1 MEKAKFLETLIK
13 ERGYNLKSFAAECG
27 IPYTTLY
34 GIIKNGVGKAGVD
47 NILTICHHLGI
58 TIEELDTLTTGT
70 TTRPEPAEEPGFHD
84 IENLI
89 ARNGKN
95 LSSEEKL
102 RLIQLLSELK

>member
-13 ERGYNLKSFAAECG
+13 ERGYNLKSFAAECE

-34 GIIKNGVGKAGVD
+34 GIIKNGVGKARVD

-58 TIEELDTLTTGT
+58 TVEELDTLTTGT
-70 TTRPEPAEEPGFHD
+70 TARPKPAEEPGFHD

>member
-58 TIEELDTLTTGT
+58 TVEELDTLTTGNNYPSGT
-70 TTRPEPAEEPGFHD
+70 GRRTWIHD

-89 ARNGKN
+89 ARNWQA
-95 LSSEEKL
+95 SFV
-102 RLIQLLSELK
+102 